1 MEKEL
6 KPLMTQYE
14 YCQICADRYEE
25 QGLIDLAQ
33 VYRSLMD
40 KMTVEEAAEWL

>member
-1 MEKEL
+1 MFGMR
-6 KPLMTQYE
+6 PLMTQYE

-33 VYRSLMD
+33 AYKSIMD
-40 KMTVEEAAEWL
+40 KMTIKQAESWI